1 MLVAGIGMIAA
12 ASYIGSQ
19 ECDPECELAEAQN
32 PDNDTGF
39 VVTVAG
45 GAGIVLV
52 VLALIELSPHLS
64 ESGDVTL
71 SMEETVGKLLFFV
84 YGFLSLVNLVFTV
97 YCLVGE
103 SALGMAGSSS
113 VLGDFVKQIGWA
125 SLLVL
130 EFMILHAACNLWDW
144 KCSKAAED
152 KTEFASLRADSRD
165 VSVELEGP

>member
-1 MLVAGIGMIAA
+1 MIVA

-39 VVTVAG
+39 VVTAAG

-52 VLALIELSPHLS
+52 VLALIELSPHMC
-64 ESGDVTL
+64 ESGDVSL
-71 SMEETVGKLLFFV
+71 SMEKTVGKLLVFV

-103 SALGMAGSSS
+103 SAMAMSGSSS

-130 EFMILHAACNLWDW
+130 EFMMLHAACNLWDW
-144 KCSKAAED
+144 NCSQAAED
-152 KTEFASLRADSRD
+152 NAEFASLRGDSHD
-165 VSVELEGP
+165 ASVELEGP